1 MKLLLIRHTSV
12 NIPQG
17 ICYGNLDVDVSATFA
32 EEVLKVLEK
41 LDMYSFEF
49 VYSSPLQRCHK
60 LAEKIAGKECT
71 IKYDIRLKEM
81 DFGAWEGVRWE
92 EIYKSSKGQQW
103 FGDYWNKTCPGG
115 ESYKD
120 LYNRTTAFLE
130 DMCGIST
137 DEVIPVVTHGGP
149 MRAILSK
156 VLNTSPYI
164 MFERKIDY
172 GEMIELTID
181 GNMFEYS
188 QKDRSTP
195 F

>member
-12 NIPQG
+12 NIPKG

-32 EEVLKVLEK
+32 EEVLKVLER
-41 LDMYSFEF
+41 LDMYSFEI

-60 LAEKIAGKECT
+60 LAEKIAGNECP

-81 DFGAWEGVRWE
+81 DFGAWESVHWD
-92 EIYKSSKGQQW
+92 EIYKSLKGQQW
-103 FGDYWNKTCPGG
+103 FGDYWNIACPGG

-130 DMCGIST
+130 DLCRIST

-149 MRAILSK
+149 IRAILSK
-156 VLNTSPYI
+156 VLNTSPYT

-172 GEMIELTID
+172 GEMVELKID
-181 GNMFEYS
+181 GSMFEYS

>member
-1 MKLLLIRHTSV
+1 M
-12 NIPQG
+12 
-17 ICYGNLDVDVSATFA
+17 
-32 EEVLKVLEK
+32 
-41 LDMYSFEF
+41 
-49 VYSSPLQRCHK
+49 
-60 LAEKIAGKECT
+60 
-71 IKYDIRLKEM
+71 
-81 DFGAWEGVRWE
+81 
-92 EIYKSSKGQQW
+92 
-103 FGDYWNKTCPGG
+103 
-115 ESYKD
+115 
-120 LYNRTTAFLE
+120 AFLE
-130 DMCGIST
+130 YLCGIST

-156 VLNTSPYI
+156 VLNTSPYT